1 MSSSCSMLGFNGI
14 LHEVPASRQ
23 LLGNGYRIYSPALMR
38 LYSPDSMSPFGKGG
52 LNPYVYCM
60 DDPLNRVD
68 PSGHWSLFA
77 YASNLVGFK
86 LRVPLLTPLFVMTAG
101 VLTATGVALGSSSK
115 AQRDFA
121 IGAAVVLVA
130 GAFMVGGYAFSK
142 RKPLPKVEP
151 ATVTTAGTPTS
162 PTSST
167 SPTVTTPS
175 TGSSQLSPAT
185 PTSPQ
190 LPVTLA
196 PSPRPRHLKLGRNGQ
211 RRPLDRTRLP
221 PAPPPPA
228 FERGGGNR
236 SRLAVERSATIR
248 RGSAQWEEAFPMRQP

>member
-1 MSSSCSMLGFNGI
+1 MLGYNGV
-14 LHEVPASRQ
+14 LHEVPAAWQ
-23 LLGNGYRIYSPALMR
+23 LLGNGYRIYSSALMR
-38 LYSPDSMSPFGKGG
+38 LHSPDSMSPFGKGG
-52 LNPYVYCM
+52 LNSYVYCL
-60 DDPLNRVD
+60 DDPLNRID
-68 PSGHWSLFA
+68 PSGHWSVLA
-77 YASNLVGFK
+77 YAANLFGFK
-86 LRVPLLTPLFVMTAG
+86 LRVPTLTPLIVATAG
-101 VLTATGVALGSSSK
+101 TLTATGVALGSPSK

-121 IGAAVVLVA
+121 IGAAVVLAA
-130 GAFMVGGYAFSK
+130 GALMAGRYAFIK
-142 RKPLPKVEP
+142 RKPLPTVEP

-190 LPVTLA
+190 LPVTLP
-196 PSPRPRHLKLGRNGQ
+196 PSPRPRHLNLGGNGQ

-248 RGSAQWEEAFPMRQP
+248 KGSAQWEETMPLSL